1 MPGRGSR
8 TSYLIKILI
17 IIVNGYK
24 SFTIRPEEVCMK
36 KGAITVFL
44 SLILTMILSLVSAV
58 IESVRVSAIR
68 ARIEMCTDM
77 GLYSIFAEYNRE
89 LLKNY
94 DLYFIDT
101 SYGTSTPSLA
111 NTTEHLK
118 DYLRY
123 NFEPS
128 KGQFSIGTVDFTGLS
143 VGNVTLEMPS
153 YASDNAGRVFKR
165 QAIHSV
171 KDRFGL
177 SIINKAVNNYKSYKN
192 SGIEETDV
200 DEEREKIQEK
210 LKDIDW
216 DEADN
221 PADKVFDKR
230 AGILNLIMKS
240 LPRASDKE
248 LALENCASHR
258 SLTKGVG
265 IVRPDS
271 DPDSMV
277 NEFFFNEYLVWKCSS
292 YTKDLKHPSMSYEL
306 EYILNGK
313 NTDTANLR
321 KTVETLLLTRAAAD
335 TIVVMKDDAKKSQA
349 KLTAEIISALLFLPE
364 IAEPLEKLI
373 LLAWGF
379 AEGVVDVR
387 TLLKGGRV
395 PLMKSSPEFSIKTIA
410 QLPLFMTM
418 TGKNAENSGGG
429 LSYADYLR
437 IFLALENKS
446 KKVMRAMDVIEL
458 YMRTTEGNSAFRM
471 DGCIEYIQADIE
483 AVSRFGYEYSI
494 RRDFAY
500 EAIIE

>member
-1 MPGRGSR
+1 
-8 TSYLIKILI
+8 
-17 IIVNGYK
+17 
-24 SFTIRPEEVCMK
+24 MK

-44 SLILTMILSLVSAV
+44 SLVLTMILSLVSGV

-68 ARIEMCTDM
+68 SRIEMCTDM

-101 SYGTSTPSLA
+101 SYGSSTPSLA

-128 KGQFSIGTVDFTGLS
+128 KGQLSLGTVDFTGLS
-143 VGNVTLEMPS
+143 VGNVALEMPS
-153 YASDNAGRVFKR
+153 YASDNVGRVFKR

-171 KDRFGL
+171 KDRFGI
-177 SIINKAVNNYKSYKN
+177 SIINKAVNNYKTYKN
-192 SGIEETDV
+192 SRIEETDV
-200 DEEREKIQEK
+200 DAEREKIQNK

-216 DEADN
+216 DEASN

-230 AGILNLIMKS
+230 AGILNLIMNT
-240 LPRASDKE
+240 LPKASDKE
-248 LALENCASHR
+248 IAAEDCASHR

-265 IVRPDS
+265 LIKPDS
-271 DPDSMV
+271 DPDSMT
-277 NEFFFNEYLVWKCSS
+277 NEFLFDEYLIWKCSS
-292 YTKDLKHPSMSYEL
+292 YTKNLGHSSMNYEI

-321 KTVETLLLTRAAAD
+321 KTVEMLLLTRVTAD
-335 TIVVMKDDAKKSQA
+335 TIMVMKDEKKQ
-349 KLTAEIISALLFLPE
+349 TEAEAVAEVISVLLLSPE
-364 IAEPLEKLI
+364 IAEPLAKLI

-379 AEGVVDVR
+379 AEGVIDVR
-387 TLLKGGRV
+387 TLLKGGRI
-395 PLMKSSPEFSIKTIA
+395 PIMKEEQDFNIKSTA
-410 QLPLFMTM
+410 QLPFFMTM
-418 TGKNAENSGGG
+418 TGKNSESAKNG

-437 IFLALENKS
+437 IYLALENKNS
-446 KKVMRAMDVIEL
+446 KVMRAMDVIEL

-471 DGCIEYIQADIE
+471 DGCVEYLQANIE
-483 AVSRFGYEYSI
+483 AVSRYGYKYSI

-500 EAIIE
+500 EAVIE

>member
-1 MPGRGSR
+1 
-8 TSYLIKILI
+8 
-17 IIVNGYK
+17 
-24 SFTIRPEEVCMK
+24 MK

-68 ARIEMCTDM
+68 SRIEMCTDM

-101 SYGTSTPSLA
+101 SYGASTPSLA

-128 KGQFSIGTVDFTGLS
+128 RGQFSLGTVDFTGLS
-143 VGNVTLEMPS
+143 VGNVELEMPS

-171 KDRFGL
+171 KDRFGI
-177 SIINKAVNNYKSYKN
+177 SIINKAVNNYKTYKN
-192 SGIEETDV
+192 SRIEETDV
-200 DEEREKIQEK
+200 DAEREKIQNK
-210 LKDIDW
+210 LKDIEW
-216 DEADN
+216 DETSN
-221 PADKVFDKR
+221 PADEVFDKR
-230 AGILNLIMKS
+230 AGILNLIMRT
-240 LPRASDKE
+240 LPKASDKE
-248 LALENCASHR
+248 IAVADCASHR
-258 SLTKGVG
+258 SLTKGIGV
-265 IVRPDS
+265 VRPEN
-271 DPDSMV
+271 DPDSMT
-277 NEFFFNEYLVWKCSS
+277 NEFLFDEYLIWKCSS
-292 YTKDLKHPSMSYEL
+292 YRKDLKHTSMSYEL

-321 KTVETLLLTRAAAD
+321 KTVEMLLLTRVTAD
-335 TIVVMKDDAKKSQA
+335 TIAVMKDGEKQ
-349 KLTAEIISALLFLPE
+349 TEAEAVAEVISLLLLSPE
-364 IAEPLEKLI
+364 IAEPLAKLI

-379 AEGVVDVR
+379 AEGVIDVR

-395 PLMKSSPEFSIKTIA
+395 PIIKSGQDFNIKSTA
-410 QLPLFMTM
+410 QLPFFMTM
-418 TGKNAENSGGG
+418 TGKNAEKAGSG

-437 IFLALENKS
+437 IYLALENKNS
-446 KKVMRAMDVIEL
+446 KVMRSMDVIEL
-458 YMRTTEGNSAFRM
+458 NMRTTEGNSAFRM
-471 DGCIEYIQADIE
+471 DGCIEYVQANIK
-483 AVSRFGYEYSI
+483 AVSKFGYEYSI

-500 EAIIE
+500 EAVIE

>member
-1 MPGRGSR
+1 MR
-8 TSYLIKILI
+8 
-17 IIVNGYK
+17 
-24 SFTIRPEEVCMK
+24 

-44 SLILTMILSLVSAV
+44 SLILTMILSLISAV

-68 ARIEMCTDM
+68 SRIEMCTDM

-94 DLYFIDT
+94 DLYYIDT
-101 SYGTSTPSLA
+101 SYGSSTPSLA
-111 NTTEHLK
+111 NTKEHLK
-118 DYLRY
+118 DYLKY

-128 KGQFSIGTVDFTGLS
+128 KRQLSLGSVDFTGLS
-143 VGNVTLEMPS
+143 VGNIELEMPS

-171 KDRFGL
+171 KDRFGI
-177 SIINKAVNNYKSYKN
+177 SIINKAVNNYKTYKN
-192 SGIEETDV
+192 SKIEETDV
-200 DEEREKIQEK
+200 DAQREKLQNK

-216 DEADN
+216 DEASN
-221 PADKVFDKR
+221 PADQVFDKR
-230 AGILNLIMKS
+230 AGILNMIMNS

-248 LALENCASHR
+248 LAVKDCASHR

-265 IVRPDS
+265 VVRPDS
-271 DPDSMV
+271 DPDSLT
-277 NEFFFNEYLVWKCSS
+277 NEFLFNEYLMWKCSS
-292 YTKDLKHPSMSYEL
+292 YTNDLKHPSMSYEL

-313 NTDTANLR
+313 NTDVANLR
-321 KTVETLLLTRAAAD
+321 KTVEKLLLTRVTAD
-335 TIVVMKDDAKKSQA
+335 TIAVMKDSQKKSE
-349 KLTAEIISALLFLPE
+349 AEVVAAVIALLLLNPE
-364 IAEPLEKLI
+364 IEEPLSKLI

-395 PLMKSSPEFSIKTIA
+395 PIMKTAQDFNIKTTA

-418 TGKNAENSGGG
+418 TGKDKDSAKLG
-429 LSYADYLR
+429 LSYADYIR
-437 IFLALENKS
+437 IFLMLENKS
-446 KKVMRAMDVIEL
+446 SKVMRAMDVIEL

>member
-1 MPGRGSR
+1 
-8 TSYLIKILI
+8 
-17 IIVNGYK
+17 
-24 SFTIRPEEVCMK
+24 
-36 KGAITVFL
+36 
-44 SLILTMILSLVSAV
+44 
-58 IESVRVSAIR
+58 
-68 ARIEMCTDM
+68 
-77 GLYSIFAEYNRE
+77 
-89 LLKNY
+89 
-94 DLYFIDT
+94 
-101 SYGTSTPSLA
+101 
-111 NTTEHLK
+111 
-118 DYLRY
+118 
-123 NFEPS
+123 
-128 KGQFSIGTVDFTGLS
+128 
-143 VGNVTLEMPS
+143 
-153 YASDNAGRVFKR
+153 
-165 QAIHSV
+165 
-171 KDRFGL
+171 
-177 SIINKAVNNYKSYKN
+177 
-192 SGIEETDV
+192 
-200 DEEREKIQEK
+200 
-210 LKDIDW
+210 
-216 DEADN
+216 
-221 PADKVFDKR
+221 
-230 AGILNLIMKS
+230 MKS

-265 IVRPDS
+265 VVRPDS

-349 KLTAEIISALLFLPE
+349 KLTAEIISAILFLPE